1 MAIEKEVLEQ
11 LTAED
16 MDLIIGTEVG
26 TGYLNSKLDSAR
38 SKAVETFKAGKMLEH
53 IETAKKEATDA
64 LRAELEKKYN
74 PQKSPAELKI
84 EELERKLNE
93 REQAENK
100 KALELLITTEGTKAG
115 IPADVLGFVAP
126 NLMADD
132 NDKTLENLTN
142 FKVVWEN
149 AMNSSIDQ
157 KFKDAGKE
165 KKKGQS
171 VSTDAFRKA
180 LKDND
185 NKRAVKALL
194 GDL

>member
-149 AMNSSIDQ
+149 AMNSSIDK

-171 VSTDAFRKA
+171 GSTDAFRKA

>member
-1 MAIEKEVLEQ
+1 MAIEKEVLDQ

-149 AMNSSIDQ
+149 AMNSSIDK

-171 VSTDAFRKA
+171 GSTDAFRKA

>member
-149 AMNSSIDQ
+149 AMNSSIDK

-165 KKKGQS
+165 KKKGQPG
-171 VSTDAFRKA
+171 STDAFRKA